1 MIHFTIRKGSSGF
14 ILSVDFGLFTEI
26 AQHYFSMSGCLL
38 DVGYDVLGISLYF
51 ILDTV
56 NQKIRLLSSKAQSG

>member
-1 MIHFTIRKGSSGF
+1 
-14 ILSVDFGLFTEI
+14 LLAFGLFTEI